1 MYYVI
6 AKNSENKRR
15 MCLHLKKKRSCF
27 KYCFSIQK
35 EIKQSEFK
43 QA

>member
-6 AKNSENKRR
+6 AKIAKIKRR
-15 MCLHLKKKRSCF
+15 MCLHLKKKEKLFQILLFDS
-27 KYCFSIQK
+27 K